1 MKLKSVSSVLLTL
14 AFAFPGFAAAQSLTP
29 AAHPEKVSFEP
40 IGTIAVNSAHPTP
53 LRLVFRIEPGF
64 HINSN
69 KPSMPELIPTV
80 VHFSLP
86 DDVVIGRLKYP
97 PGKEKS
103 FPFDP
108 TEKLSVYSGDVVITG
123 RVIAPPHAAPGTYTV
138 HGGFKYQACDNNACY
153 PPKTLPI
160 TFNVKVGPHG
170 HSSHRAHGN
179 AQSPHIHN

>member
-1 MKLKSVSSVLLTL
+1 MKLKSVSSVLFAL
-14 AFAFPGFAAAQSLTP
+14 AFAGSTFSAAQSLSP

-40 IGTIAVNSAHPTP
+40 VGTIAVNSAHPAP

-69 KPSMPELIPTV
+69 KPSMPELIPTA

-97 PGKEKS
+97 AGQLKS

-123 RVIAPPHAAPGTYTV
+123 RVIAPLHSAPGTYTV

-160 TFNVKVGPHG
+160 IFNVKVGRHG
-170 HSSHRAHGN
+170 SSVRRARPN
-179 AQSPHIHN
+179 AQSPHVHN

>member
-1 MKLKSVSSVLLTL
+1 MKLKSIILGLLAL
-14 AFAFPGFAAAQSLTP
+14 AVACPGFAAAQSLTP
-29 AAHPEKVSFEP
+29 AVRPEKVSFEP
-40 IGTIAVNSAHPTP
+40 IGTVTVNSAHPTF

-97 PGKEKS
+97 AGQLKS

-123 RVIAPPHAAPGTYTV
+123 RVVAPLHAAPGTYTV

-160 TFNVKVGPHG
+160 TFNVKVGPHA
-170 HSSHRAHGN
+170 SSAHRARPN
-179 AQSPHIHN
+179 AQSPRVHN